1 MKKDEFL
8 QELKRLIHKIP
19 EHDQAEILL
28 DLEEYFA
35 DGLLDG
41 KTEEEITASLGPP
54 KGLAKDLLAA
64 HHLEKA
70 ETTISSGNVF
80 RAMWAVL
87 GLGFFNLIIVLG
99 PFIGLVGVLI
109 GGWAASAGFIAA
121 PLLVLANY
129 VLYPDTFEWFDV
141 FASSAFCGL
150 GLLGAIAMYTV
161 TKFLQSGFVRYLKF
175 NMRLVKGG
183 LRHAE

>member
-1 MKKDEFL
+1 MKKDDFL
-8 QELKRLIHKIP
+8 RELRMLIRKIP
-19 EHDQAEILL
+19 EHDQAEILE
-28 DLEEYFA
+28 DLEEYFT

-41 KTEEEITASLGPP
+41 KAEEEITASLGSP
-54 KGLAKDLLAA
+54 KVLARDLLAA

-70 ETTISSGNVF
+70 ETTKTSGNVL

-87 GLGFFNLIIVLG
+87 GLGFFNLVFVLG

-109 GGWAASAGFIAA
+109 GGWAASIGFIAA
-121 PLLVLANY
+121 PLLVLVNY

-150 GLLGAIAMYTV
+150 GLFIAIGMFTV
-161 TKFLQSGFVRYLKF
+161 TKLFKSGFIRYLKF

-183 LRHAE
+183 MRHAE

>member
-1 MKKDEFL
+1 MKKNEFL
-8 QELKRLIHKIP
+8 QELKRLIQKIP
-19 EHDQAEILL
+19 EHDQAEILQ
-28 DLEEYFA
+28 DLEEYFT
-35 DGLLDG
+35 DGMLDG
-41 KTEEEITASLGPP
+41 KTEEAITTALGSP
-54 KGLAKDLLAA
+54 KALARDLLAA

-87 GLGFFNLIIVLG
+87 GLGFFNLIFVLG
-99 PFIGLVGVLI
+99 PFVGLVGVLI

-121 PLLVLANY
+121 PLLVLVNY
-129 VLYPDTFEWFDV
+129 FLYPDTFEWFDV

-150 GLLGAIAMYTV
+150 GLFGAMGMYTV
-161 TKFLQSGFVRYLKF
+161 TKFLQSGFLSYLKF